1 MSPQMGDSDHD
12 QPQSPPLPSGLAIE
26 RHRDW
31 QGRGRYVWVKRMIT
45 AALVVFVAAALLNV
59 FGQRTVASTTEAT
72 SATMKVTTP
81 HDLRL
86 GLIYQTRIDIT
97 AHRTL
102 RHPVLALSSG
112 WFDGTTL
119 NSSEPSPLS
128 ETSSGSGVAFAYPR
142 LAAGRTMSVFMEWS
156 ANPTAPAWNRPQQ
169 ISLRDGLTPIL
180 RYTIHVTV
188 FP

>member
-1 MSPQMGDSDHD
+1 MDDRDED
-12 QPQSPPLPSGLAIE
+12 QLAGPNVPPGLAID

-31 QGRGRYVWVKRMIT
+31 RGRGRYLWVKRAIT

-59 FGQRTVASTTEAT
+59 FGQRTVASTAQTP
-72 SATMKVTTP
+72 SATLKLTTP
-81 HDLRL
+81 HDVRL

-102 RHPVLALSSG
+102 RHPVLRLSSG
-112 WFDGTTL
+112 WFDGSTL
-119 NSSEPSPLS
+119 NSAEPSAVS
-128 ETSSGSGVAFAYPR
+128 ETPSGSGVALAYPA
-142 LAAGRTMSVFMEWS
+142 LTAGRTMSVFMEWS

-169 ISLRDGLTPIL
+169 IALLDGRTPIL
-180 RYTIHVTV
+180 QRTIHVTV